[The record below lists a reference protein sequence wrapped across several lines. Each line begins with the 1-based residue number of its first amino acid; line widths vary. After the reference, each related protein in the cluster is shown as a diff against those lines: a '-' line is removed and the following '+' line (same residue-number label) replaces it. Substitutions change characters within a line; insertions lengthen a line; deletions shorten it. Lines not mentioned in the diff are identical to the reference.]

1 VRTTFATTLVLCA
14 ACHSTPAP
22 SALPASKDSARLIGI
37 VTDVGGRGDQSFN
50 DGALRGL
57 ESWACGERYTASG
70 YQPLSA
76 EELAQTIPED
86 LHGKLAEIQRVA
98 GVAPYVL
105 QARAQEDYRPDLE
118 LLAQRH
124 VALAVGVGFMLE
136 DAVAAEA
143 RTHPEQRYLLIDS
156 PILDASGAAISL
168 PNVESVTFRE
178 QEGSYLA
185 GALAGLVS
193 KSGRVA
199 FVGGMQV
206 PLIQRFEAGFRAG
219 LAATNP
225 ASATQLAIQYTGSFD
240 DSSAGKRVAQSL
252 YAGGVDVI
260 FQAAGA
266 DGLGAIQ
273 AAKEAGKWVIG
284 VDSDQAHLAPASV
297 LTSMVK
303 HVDYAVYLASR
314 DIAAGRFAPGNREL
328 GIKES
333 GVGLAP
339 VRVDFP
345 GKAQALAKVE
355 ELRQAI
361 VAGQIQVPRTPEK
374 TAAK

>member
-1 VRTTFATTLVLCA
+1 MRLLRGLAFAAVLP
-14 ACHSTPAP
+14 ACHAPAP
-22 SALPASKDSARLIGI
+22 AAPAQGSKTVGV

-57 ESWACGERYTASG
+57 ESWACGLRYTASG
-70 YQPLSA
+70 YRPLSPQ
-76 EELAQTIPED
+76 ELAASIPDD
-86 LHGKLAEIQRVA
+86 LRSRLGGAPAVRGL
-98 GVAPYVL
+98 APYVL

-118 LLAQRH
+118 RLAQRQ
-124 VALAVGVGFMLE
+124 VALAIGVGFMLA

-143 RTHPEQRYLLIDS
+143 KAHPAQRYLLIDS
-156 PILDASGAAISL
+156 PILDGSGRPVTL

-178 QEGSYLA
+178 QEGSFLA
-185 GALAGLVS
+185 GALAGLATR
-193 KSGRVA
+193 SGQVA

-219 LAATNP
+219 LAAVNP
-225 ASATQLAIQYTGSFD
+225 TAAARLAVQYTGSFD

-252 YAGGVDVI
+252 YASGVDVL

-266 DGLGAIQ
+266 DGLGAIE
-273 AAKEAGKWVIG
+273 AAREAGRFVIG

-303 HVDYAVYLASR
+303 HVDYAVYLAAR
-314 DIAAGRFAPGNREL
+314 ELEAGTFTPGNREL
-328 GIKES
+328 GLAEG

-345 GKAQALAKVE
+345 GKAAALARVE
-355 ELRQAI
+355 ALRQAI
-361 VAGQIQVPRTPEK
+361 VAGTIQVPRVPAAAAS
-374 TAAK
+374 AAK

>member
-1 VRTTFATTLVLCA
+1 MRSLRLLPCLVLV
-14 ACHSTPAP
+14 ACHGPPAAP
-22 SALPASKDSARLIGI
+22 PGGAAGPKTIGV

-57 ESWACGERYTASG
+57 ENWACAVRYTGSG
-70 YQPLSA
+70 YAPLA
-76 EELAQTIPED
+76 EDALAATIPED
-86 LHGKLAEIQRVA
+86 LRERLGAAPKLA
-98 GVAPYVL
+98 GLAPYVL

-118 LLAQRH
+118 RLAQRH

-143 RTHPEQRYLLIDS
+143 KAHPDQRYLLIDS
-156 PILDASGAAISL
+156 PILDAAGQPVTL

-185 GALAGLVS
+185 GALAGLVT
-193 KSGRVA
+193 KTGKVA

-219 LAATNP
+219 IQATNP
-225 ASATQLAIQYTGSFD
+225 QAAAHVAVQYTGSFD

-252 YAGGVDVI
+252 YAGGVDVL

-266 DGLGAIQ
+266 DGLGAIE
-273 AAKEAGKWVIG
+273 AAKEVGRFVIG
-284 VDSDQAHLAPASV
+284 VDSDQSHLAPGVV

-303 HVDYAVYLASR
+303 HVDYAAYLAVR
-314 DIAAGRFAPGNREL
+314 RALNGEFTPGNREL
-328 GIKES
+328 GLAE
-333 GVGLAP
+333 GGLGLAP
-339 VRVDFP
+339 VRIDFP
-345 GKAQALAKVE
+345 GKAAALAKVE
-355 ELRQAI
+355 ELRRAI
-361 VAGQIQVPRTPEK
+361 VAGTIQVPRTPAVPA
-374 TAAK
+374 AAK